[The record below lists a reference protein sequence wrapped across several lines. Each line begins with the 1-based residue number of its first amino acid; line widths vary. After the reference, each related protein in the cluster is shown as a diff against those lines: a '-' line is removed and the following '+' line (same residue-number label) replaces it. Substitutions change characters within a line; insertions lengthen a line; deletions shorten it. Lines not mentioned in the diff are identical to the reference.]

1 MLSGSHFADPRAAI
15 GLGRDAIDTPALLID
30 LDALERNISRMAA
43 FFRTVSADLRPHSKT
58 HKCPRIAQLQLDA
71 GARGITCAK
80 VGEAEAL
87 VAGGIQDILIANQVV
102 GPRKIARLV
111 NVAREAKLT
120 VAVDDPANVAALGE
134 AARSAG
140 VSLGVLVE
148 VNVGMDRCGVEPGEP
163 ALALSRVVRETAGL
177 TYRGVMGY
185 EGHTVMV
192 ADRQAREEVC
202 QKAMKL
208 LTDTRD
214 FVVAAGV
221 DVEVVSGGGTGTYDI
236 TGRLSAMTEIQ
247 AGSYAT
253 MDARYAQVGLDFEQ
267 ALTVLATVI
276 SRPTENRAVLDCGL
290 KCVTSEF
297 GTPLLK
303 QQPGATLSKLSEEHS
318 SVVLDSGDLR
328 PEQRVEIVPS
338 HGCTTI
344 NLHDQF
350 YVLRDGVVVDVWEI
364 AGRGRSQ

>member
-1 MLSGSHFADPRAAI
+1 MLSGSLFADPRAAI
-15 GLGRDAIDTPALLID
+15 GRGRDEIDTPALLID

-58 HKCPRIAQLQLDA
+58 HKCPRIAQLQIDA

-120 VAVDDPANVAALGE
+120 VAVDDPANVAALGL

-163 ALALSRVVRETAGL
+163 ALALSRVVQETPGL
-177 TYRGVMGY
+177 VYRGVMGY

-192 ADRQAREEVC
+192 VDRQAREEAC
-202 QKAMKL
+202 QK
-208 LTDTRD
+208 
-214 FVVAAGV
+214 
-221 DVEVVSGGGTGTYDI
+221 I
-236 TGRLSAMTEIQ
+236 GRAH
-247 AGSYAT
+247 
-253 MDARYAQVGLDFEQ
+253 V
-267 ALTVLATVI
+267 
-276 SRPTENRAVLDCGL
+276 
-290 KCVTSEF
+290 
-297 GTPLLK
+297 
-303 QQPGATLSKLSEEHS
+303 
-318 SVVLDSGDLR
+318 
-328 PEQRVEIVPS
+328 
-338 HGCTTI
+338 
-344 NLHDQF
+344 
-350 YVLRDGVVVDVWEI
+350 
-364 AGRGRSQ
+364 